1 MASPAPGYHEYG
13 SDPYSLD
20 GHRCG
25 GACGR
30 PGCSE
35 VPQGYSHTV
44 PIHDEGYGQRAA
56 VRETRP
62 SFGPAAPLPV
72 TGRATRAA
80 ITVLIVLLVDLGV
93 GVVGFAYG
101 STIDLFG

>member
-1 MASPAPGYHEYG
+1 MASPGYHEYG
-13 SDPYSLD
+13 SDPYELD

-44 PIHDEGYGQRAA
+44 PIRDEGYGQRAA
-56 VRETRP
+56 MRETGPR
-62 SFGPAAPLPV
+62 FGPVAPPPV
-72 TGRATRAA
+72 TGRGMRTA
-80 ITVLIVLLVDLGV
+80 ITVLIIALINLGV

-101 STIDLFG
+101 STIALFG